1 MMKDIYRSAH
11 QVSVWLGHGMPKI
24 ERQDRGH
31 HSSDSDDSDEDN
43 ESGSDSDSDTGSD
56 GSSDGSS
63 DERKDGEID
72 GASHLVVCCDSG
84 DEGDEVGNEDPNE
97 DVDEVIDDDEDS
109 EFFPDFF
116 VELMAADRGRPLD
129 LAFFLEGCLK
139 LRGVLNSP
147 WWRRVWVIQ
156 EVSYARSVR
165 FHYGRLVFSF
175 AFLSGLFRKIKEHS
189 GRWLFE
195 EEDDETGR
203 RGTVF
208 DRVNRDMLLNVFRRV
223 RVSVLTDEFFPLREM
238 YNLSYSFKATDPRD
252 RIFALLGVVDE
263 ASHGRCIVP
272 DYESGTRDVFIHA
285 MTAITCN
292 TLDFSLLGYA
302 GLATSRAR
310 YNDGEH
316 AGLPLPSWVPDFAA
330 FPGVLLNLGSA
341 RGDFYKASTARRPV
355 LAKKGAICLAKADLD
370 APGKDEEDGHGPI
383 QHGVPYPL
391 LRQGNARCPAKHYDT
406 LTVQG
411 TMADTIIACGIEFHG
426 DNDETALGAWE
437 TIDSVLTFFEDG
449 LRMIRKLGTYPT
461 REKAEEVLFRTIF
474 ANNSRD
480 WFQPK
485 KLGWLSGFKF
495 KKLLRALR
503 AEADAGRG
511 HESLVGHSREKP
523 SNALERLGASFTTIP
538 VTRAGCGR
546 KLFSTRRG
554 YVGLASN
561 GVMVGDEVWLINGAA
576 VPFIS
581 RKCMVAAD
589 DDGAVVREFICEAY
603 VHGIMNGEA
612 FSFKDIKEGP
622 LVFI

>member
-31 HSSDSDDSDEDN
+31 HSSDSDDSGEDN
-43 ESGSDSDSDTGSD
+43 GSDSDSDT
-56 GSSDGSS
+56 SSDGSS
-63 DERKDGEID
+63 DERRDGEID

-84 DEGDEVGNEDPNE
+84 DEGDDVGNQDPNE

-116 VELMAADRGRPLD
+116 VELMAVDRGRPLD
-129 LAFFLEGCLK
+129 LNFFLEGCLK

-175 AFLSGLFRKIKEHS
+175 AFLSVLFRKVKEHS

-208 DRVNRDMLLNVFRRV
+208 DRVNRDMLLDVFRRV
-223 RVSVLTDEFFPLREM
+223 RVSVLTDEFSPLREM

-302 GLATSRAR
+302 GLAISR
-310 YNDGEH
+310 
-316 AGLPLPSWVPDFAA
+316 
-330 FPGVLLNLGSA
+330 
-341 RGDFYKASTARRPV
+341 
-355 LAKKGAICLAKADLD
+355 
-370 APGKDEEDGHGPI
+370 
-383 QHGVPYPL
+383 
-391 LRQGNARCPAKHYDT
+391 ARCPAKHYDT
-406 LTVQG
+406 LIVQG
-411 TMADTIIACGIEFHG
+411 TIADTIVSCGIEFHG

-449 LRMIRKLGTYPT
+449 LRIIRKLGTYPT
-461 REKAEEVLFRTIF
+461 REKIGFGPRSWAGFQV
-474 ANNSRD
+474 SR
-480 WFQPK
+480 
-485 KLGWLSGFKF
+485 
-495 KKLLRALR
+495 
-503 AEADAGRG
+503 
-511 HESLVGHSREKP
+511 
-523 SNALERLGASFTTIP
+523 
-538 VTRAGCGR
+538 CGR